1 MKLQICNHFVYTKSH
16 TDFFN
21 TVISLPS
28 KSFSQILP
36 SGSKD
41 CDTQT
46 EAVSSKTCDTQTEA
60 VLSKTCKTQTE
71 VSWLTRMKL
80 KRQSTS
86 PIDTTIPPEKL
97 RIVSERQRY
106 NDAKDV
112 RYGSAGCGEFSRG
125 VQNYIVA

>member
-1 MKLQICNHFVYTKSH
+1 MTLFDICQKLHKSIITLFHNKNH

-21 TVISLPS
+21 AVISLPLKTPNVTPPQPPS
-28 KSFSQILP
+28 
-36 SGSKD
+36 SGSKN
-41 CDTQT
+41 CETQT
-46 EAVSSKTCDTQTEA
+46 EAVSSKN
-60 VLSKTCKTQTE
+60 CKTQTE

-86 PIDTTIPPEKL
+86 PIDTTVPPEKL

-106 NDAKDV
+106 NDAATV

-125 VQNYIVA
+125 VQH

>member
-1 MKLQICNHFVYTKSH
+1 MTFVRNFIVITTLFHNKNH

-21 TVISLPS
+21 AVISLPLKTPYVTPPPPLS
-28 KSFSQILP
+28 

-41 CDTQT
+41 F
-46 EAVSSKTCDTQTEA
+46 
-60 VLSKTCKTQTE
+60 KTQTE

-86 PIDTTIPPEKL
+86 PIDTTVPPEKL

-106 NDAKDV
+106 NDAATV

-125 VQNYIVA
+125 VQH